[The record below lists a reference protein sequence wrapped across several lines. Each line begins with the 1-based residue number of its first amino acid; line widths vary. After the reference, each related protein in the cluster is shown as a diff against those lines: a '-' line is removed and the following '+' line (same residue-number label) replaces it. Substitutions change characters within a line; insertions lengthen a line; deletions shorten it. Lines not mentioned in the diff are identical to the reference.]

1 MKILRLNLKIFFL
14 FLFINTNLSSEIIF
28 DAKNMEVKNQGNLI
42 IGFNSE
48 TKIPEKQINIKSD
61 KAIYD
66 KITNEV
72 IFLNNVIFE
81 DYINEVIIYGEKIIY
96 KTIDEIVFSE
106 VETKTKI
113 SDKYDITSNSIYF
126 DRLKNSLYSN
136 EYTIIKDNLNNK
148 YEFEEKFKYD
158 LENEII
164 KSNLSTIT
172 DSNNNKFIF
181 EDLIINLKN
190 NEIIGKELKIDFI
203 NNYFGNLVTY

>member
-72 IFLNNVIFE
+72 IFL
-81 DYINEVIIYGEKIIY
+81 KIISM
-96 KTIDEIVFSE
+96 KLLFM
-106 VETKTKI
+106 
-113 SDKYDITSNSIYF
+113 
-126 DRLKNSLYSN
+126 
-136 EYTIIKDNLNNK
+136 
-148 YEFEEKFKYD
+148 
-158 LENEII
+158 
-164 KSNLSTIT
+164 
-172 DSNNNKFIF
+172 
-181 EDLIINLKN
+181 
-190 NEIIGKELKIDFI
+190 GKK
-203 NNYFGNLVTY
+203 

>member
-164 KSNLSTIT
+164 KSNLSLFNP
-172 DSNNNKFIF
+172 S
-181 EDLIINLKN
+181 II
-190 NEIIGKELKIDFI
+190 
-203 NNYFGNLVTY
+203 